1 MAFHRKHGRTV
12 VAQTIALCLAGF
24 TACNGRNE
32 TATEKAK
39 PSALKG
45 GERLSWTQN
54 ADSIESLRAHT
65 FRLYVDG
72 KSEAFSDIRC
82 NETHSNAGYECSGLL
97 PPLTA
102 GRHALE
108 ITSVVDGIDSPR
120 SAPIIVVMDTS
131 APGKGGGGT

>member
-1 MAFHRKHGRTV
+1 MAFHRKHRRTV
-12 VAQTIALCLAGF
+12 VAQAVALCLAGF

-32 TATEKAK
+32 TANERAK

-72 KSEAFSDIRC
+72 KSAAFFDIRC
-82 NETHSNAGYECSGLL
+82 NETHTTGGYECSGLL
-97 PPLTA
+97 PTMTA
-102 GRHALE
+102 GRHSLE
-108 ITSVVDGIDSPR
+108 IMSVVDGIDSPR

-131 APGKGGGGT
+131 TSSKGGGGT